1 MNKVF
6 EKSMIGT
13 IELKNRIL
21 RSATQEGMGDRSG
34 KPLKE
39 LYDLYEKMAKGGVG
53 AIITGY
59 VAVKQNGRA
68 AFNMR
73 MFDKDEY
80 VDDYK
85 NFNLQL
91 KNYNTP
97 VILQIGHSGSQT
109 SSKITGT
116 IPLSVSPTKN
126 FYGERCKEIEDSEI
140 EDIIDCFVKSI
151 ERAKKA
157 EFAGVQLHAAHG
169 YLLSEFVSPFLNK
182 RTDKWGGN
190 VENRF
195 RMLKEILQ
203 RSRENVGRF
212 PIWVKVSAFGENR
225 NRKELDE
232 IIKGCQ
238 VLQESGCDA
247 IEVSCGYGFR
257 DKGFNIVR
265 VPKTP
270 VEAMLAALP
279 DFRNYSPLRKRIF
292 KIALPLIIKKYK
304 PLYNYNVSSAEII
317 KKNLD
322 IPVIVV
328 GGIRK
333 LIDIE
338 NIVETEGI
346 DFVSM
351 CRPFIIE
358 PNIINKFQEGKA
370 TKSKCIDCGYCLL
383 GVASRNVKC
392 YFGRL
397 DASKERFRLVDQTV

>member
-1 MNKVF
+1 MKKVF

-21 RSATQEGMGDRSG
+21 RSATHEGMGDKSG

-39 LYDLYEKMAKGGVG
+39 LYDLYEKLAKGGVG

-59 VAVKQNGRA
+59 VAVKQNGKA
-68 AFNMR
+68 VINMR
-73 MFDKDEY
+73 MFDKDES

-85 NFNLQL
+85 DFNLKL

-97 VILQIGHSGSQT
+97 VILQLAHGGSQT
-109 SSKITGT
+109 SSETTGT
-116 IPLSVSPTKN
+116 IPLSVSPTKS
-126 FYGERCKEIEDSEI
+126 FYGERCKEIEDNEI
-140 EDIIDCFVKSI
+140 EDMIDCFVKSI
-151 ERAKKA
+151 ERAKRA

-169 YLLSEFVSPFLNK
+169 YFLSEFVSPFLNK
-182 RTDKWGGN
+182 RRDKWGGN

-195 RMLKEILQ
+195 RILREILQ
-203 RSRENVGRF
+203 RSREKVGHF
-212 PIWVKVSAFGENR
+212 PIWAKVSAFDE

-238 VLQESGCDA
+238 ILQESGCDA

-257 DKGFNIVR
+257 DKGFNTVR
-265 VPKTP
+265 VPKIPT
-270 VEAMLAALP
+270 EAMLALLP
-279 DFRNYSPLRKRIF
+279 NFKNYSPFKKRLF
-292 KIALPLIIKKYK
+292 KISVPLLFKTYK
-304 PLYNYNVSSAEII
+304 PIHNYNVGSAERI
-317 KKNLD
+317 KKNVD

-333 LIDIE
+333 LTDIE
-338 NIVETEGI
+338 NIIEKRDI

-358 PNIINKFQEGKA
+358 PDVVNKFQDHKA
-370 TKSKCIDCGYCLL
+370 MESRCIDCGYCLL
-383 GVASRNVKC
+383 GVASNKLKC
-392 YFGRL
+392 YFG
-397 DASKERFRLVDQTV
+397 KIER